1 MPSLVDHVLGFG
13 LFWIDKLL
21 TTGKAHLLK
30 LECFLVV
37 LLLKVSRH
45 HLIRRVLPLNHFT
58 SREMLVRNPWL
69 LNWGVHQH
77 LILHISGLLCFSWYY
92 ERWIVYLTNL
102 LGSLIWRPSVG
113 NSICQ
118 SLDLHLGYLS
128 PLVES
133 CLLTLHEVIC
143 LLELGVFIDRNRL
156 TLTSGS
162 QAHLM
167 HHGSTRLD
175 SGPALRPVHLSWA
188 QIVLVHVHF

>member
-1 MPSLVDHVLGFG
+1 MDLGLYLIDLGSGGNSLGSRWFRVDGGKTRMPSLVDHVLGFG

-92 ERWIVYLTNL
+92 ER
-102 LGSLIWRPSVG
+102 
-113 NSICQ
+113 
-118 SLDLHLGYLS
+118 
-128 PLVES
+128 
-133 CLLTLHEVIC
+133 
-143 LLELGVFIDRNRL
+143 
-156 TLTSGS
+156 
-162 QAHLM
+162 
-167 HHGSTRLD
+167 
-175 SGPALRPVHLSWA
+175 
-188 QIVLVHVHF
+188 